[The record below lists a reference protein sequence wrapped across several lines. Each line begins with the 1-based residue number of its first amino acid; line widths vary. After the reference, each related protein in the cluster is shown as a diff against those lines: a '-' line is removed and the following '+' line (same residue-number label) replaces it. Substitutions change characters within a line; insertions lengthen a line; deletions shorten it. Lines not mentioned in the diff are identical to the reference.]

1 MKKNDV
7 ETGATY
13 VAMVSGKLARVRIE
27 RESPHGGWDATN
39 VDTGRRV
46 RIKSAQR
53 LRRAVS
59 DAQRAKATPACAGA
73 AADQENARLHD
84 ERERS
89 ADGMTASERA
99 MAQSAAIDERLAA
112 APPSI
117 VPYEVRRARAEAA
130 QPEVGTTP
138 LEDLP
143 DGEACDAAYDPDVCA
158 TVGCDRPAA
167 LTYLGRPR
175 CQACYEDDVADGG
188 DETSATP
195 NHEENAMAT
204 TTKKLSKKSAT
215 KTTKAPK
222 AAKQPKAAK
231 PKAVKPAG
239 DAKPKRVSALD
250 AAAEVLKKAGKPM
263 RSQEMIAAMS
273 EQGLWSS
280 PAGKTPHATLY
291 AAILREIGDKGSE
304 ARFRKADRGLFE
316 YAG

>member
-13 VAMVSGKLARVRIE
+13 VAKVSGKLARVRIE
-27 RESPHGGWDATN
+27 RESPYGGWDATN
-39 VDTGRRV
+39 VDSGRRV

-59 DAQRAKATPACAGA
+59 DAKRAEAIA
-73 AADQENARLHD
+73 AADQENARLRD
-84 ERERS
+84 QRERLP
-89 ADGMTASERA
+89 DGMTASERA

-117 VPYEVRRARAEAA
+117 VSYEVRRARAEAA
-130 QPEVGTTP
+130 QPDVGTTP

-175 CQACYEDDVADGG
+175 CQECYEDDVADG
-188 DETSATP
+188 DEITESP
-195 NHEENAMAT
+195 YHEEIDMAT
-204 TTKKLSKKSAT
+204 TKKTSKKSAT
-215 KTTKAPK
+215 KTTKAPN
-222 AAKQPKAAK
+222 ARQPKAAK
-231 PKAVKPAG
+231 PKAAKPAG

-250 AAAEVLKKAGKPM
+250 AAAEVLRKAGKPM
-263 RSQEMIAAMS
+263 RSQEMITAMA
-273 EQGLWSS
+273 EQGLWTS

-291 AAILREIGDKGSE
+291 AAILREIGDKGGE
-304 ARFRKADRGLFE
+304 ARFRKVDRGQFE

>member
-13 VAMVSGKLARVRIE
+13 VAKVSGKLARVRIE
-27 RESPHGGWDATN
+27 RESPYGGWDATN

-59 DAQRAKATPACAGA
+59 DAKRAKAIA
-73 AADQENARLHD
+73 AADQQNARLRD

-89 ADGMTASERA
+89 PDGMTASERA
-99 MAQSAAIDERLAA
+99 MAQSATEGIAVAC
-112 APPSI
+112 
-117 VPYEVRRARAEAA
+117 
-130 QPEVGTTP
+130 GTTP

-175 CQACYEDDVADGG
+175 CRECYEDDVADGG
-188 DETSATP
+188 DETRATP
-195 NHEENAMAT
+195 NHEENEMAT
-204 TTKKLSKKSAT
+204 TKKTTKKSAT

-222 AAKQPKAAK
+222 ATKQPKAAK
-231 PKAVKPAG
+231 PKAAKPAG

-263 RSQEMIAAMS
+263 RSQEMIAAMA
-273 EQGLWSS
+273 EQGLWQS

-291 AAILREIGDKGSE
+291 AAILREIGDKGGE

>member
-13 VAMVSGKLARVRIE
+13 VAKVSGKLARVRIE
-27 RESPHGGWDATN
+27 RESPYGGWDATN

-53 LRRAVS
+53 LGFEAVGPRRAKGLGGG
-59 DAQRAKATPACAGA
+59 DRH
-73 AADQENARLHD
+73 NARLRD
-84 ERERS
+84 ERELS
-89 ADGMTASERA
+89 PDGMTASERA
-99 MAQSAAIDERLAA
+99 MAQSAD
-112 APPSI
+112 
-117 VPYEVRRARAEAA
+117 A
-130 QPEVGTTP
+130 QN
-138 LEDLP
+138 
-143 DGEACDAAYDPDVCA
+143 PDVCA
-158 TVGCDRPAA
+158 TVGCGRPAA

-175 CQACYEDDVADGG
+175 CQECYEDDVADG
-188 DETSATP
+188 DESATP

-204 TTKKLSKKSAT
+204 TKKTSKKSAT

-231 PKAVKPAG
+231 PRAERKPAG
-239 DAKPKRVSALD
+239 GAKPKRTSALD
-250 AAAEVLKKAGKPM
+250 AAAEVLRKAGKPM
-263 RSQEMIAAMS
+263 RSQEMIAAMA
-273 EQGLWSS
+273 EQGLWTS

-304 ARFRKADRGLFE
+304 ARFRKSDRGLFE

>member
-13 VAMVSGKLARVRIE
+13 VAKVSGKLAPVRID

-53 LRRAVS
+53 LRRAVT
-59 DAQRAKATPACAGA
+59 DAKRAKAIT
-73 AADQENARLHD
+73 AADQENARLRD

-89 ADGMTASERA
+89 PDGMTASERA

-138 LEDLP
+138 LEELP

-175 CQACYEDDVADGG
+175 CQACYEDEVADG
-188 DETSATP
+188 DEITATP
-195 NHEENAMAT
+195 NHEEIDMAT
-204 TTKKLSKKSAT
+204 TKKASKKSAT
-215 KTTKAPK
+215 KSTKAPK

-231 PKAVKPAG
+231 PKAERKPAG

-263 RSQEMIAAMS
+263 RSQEMIAAMA

-291 AAILREIGDKGSE
+291 AAILREIGDKGGE

>member
-13 VAMVSGKLARVRIE
+13 VAKVSGKLARVRIE

-59 DAQRAKATPACAGA
+59 DAKRAKAIA
-73 AADQENARLHD
+73 AADQENARLRD
-84 ERERS
+84 ERQRS
-89 ADGMTASERA
+89 PDGMTASERA
-99 MAQSAAIDERLAA
+99 MAQSTTEGVDAAG
-112 APPSI
+112 
-117 VPYEVRRARAEAA
+117 
-130 QPEVGTTP
+130 GTTP

-143 DGEACDAAYDPDVCA
+143 DGEARDAAYDPDVCA

-175 CQACYEDDVADGG
+175 CQECYEDEVADG
-188 DETSATP
+188 DETGETP
-195 NHEENAMAT
+195 NDEETTMAT
-204 TTKKLSKKSAT
+204 TKKTSKKSTT
-215 KTTKAPK
+215 KTTKATKP
-222 AAKQPKAAK
+222 AKQPKAAK
-231 PKAVKPAG
+231 PKAERKLAG

-250 AAAEVLKKAGKPM
+250 AAAEVLRKAGKPM
-263 RSQEMIAAMS
+263 RSQEMIAAMA
-273 EQGLWSS
+273 EQGLWTS

-291 AAILREIGDKGSE
+291 AAILREIGDKGGQ

>member
-13 VAMVSGKLARVRIE
+13 VAKVSGKLARVRID
-27 RESPHGGWDATN
+27 RECPYGGWDATN

-59 DAQRAKATPACAGA
+59 DAKRAKAIAV
-73 AADQENARLHD
+73 ADQENARLRD

-89 ADGMTASERA
+89 PDGMTASERA
-99 MAQSAAIDERLAA
+99 MAQSATVGSADAGAA
-112 APPSI
+112 
-117 VPYEVRRARAEAA
+117 
-130 QPEVGTTP
+130 TP

-175 CQACYEDDVADGG
+175 CQECYEDDVADGG

-195 NHEENAMAT
+195 NHEENEMAT
-204 TTKKLSKKSAT
+204 TKKASKKSAS

-222 AAKQPKAAK
+222 TAKQSKAVKPKAA
-231 PKAVKPAG
+231 KPAG

-263 RSQEMIAAMS
+263 RSQEMIAAMA

-291 AAILREIGDKGSE
+291 AAILREIGTKGGE
-304 ARFRKADRGLFE
+304 ARFRKTDRGLFE

>member
-13 VAMVSGKLARVRIE
+13 VAKVSGKLARVRIE

-39 VDTGRRV
+39 VDTGRSV

-59 DAQRAKATPACAGA
+59 DAKRAKAIA
-73 AADQENARLHD
+73 AADQENARLRD

-89 ADGMTASERA
+89 PDGMTASERA
-99 MAQSAAIDERLAA
+99 MAQSATEGIAA
-112 APPSI
+112 AC
-117 VPYEVRRARAEAA
+117 
-130 QPEVGTTP
+130 GTTP

-175 CQACYEDDVADGG
+175 CQECYEDEVADG
-188 DETSATP
+188 DEITE
-195 NHEENAMAT
+195 NHEEIDMAT
-204 TTKKLSKKSAT
+204 TK
-215 KTTKAPK
+215 KTTKKSSTKTAKTTK

-231 PKAVKPAG
+231 PKAAKPAG
-239 DAKPKRVSALD
+239 DAKPKRISALD
-250 AAAEVLKKAGKPM
+250 AAAEVLRKAGKPM
-263 RSQEMIAAMS
+263 RSQEMIAAMA
-273 EQGLWSS
+273 EQGLWAS

-291 AAILREIGDKGSE
+291 AAILREIGAKGGE
-304 ARFRKADRGLFE
+304 ARFRKTDRGLFE

>member
-13 VAMVSGKLARVRIE
+13 VAKVSGKLARVRIE
-27 RESPHGGWDATN
+27 RESPRGGWEATN

-59 DAQRAKATPACAGA
+59 DAKRAKAIA
-73 AADQENARLHD
+73 AADQQNARLRD

-89 ADGMTASERA
+89 PDGMTASERA

-117 VPYEVRRARAEAA
+117 VPYVVRRARAEAA
-130 QPEVGTTP
+130 QPDVGTTP

-175 CQACYEDDVADGG
+175 CQACYEDEVADG
-188 DETSATP
+188 DEITETP
-195 NHEENAMAT
+195 NHEEIDMAKAKKT
-204 TTKKLSKKSAT
+204 TKKSAT
-215 KTTKAPK
+215 KSTKAPK
-222 AAKQPKAAK
+222 AAKQPTAAK
-231 PKAVKPAG
+231 TKVERKPAG

-250 AAAEVLKKAGKPM
+250 AAAEVLRKAGKPM
-263 RSQEMIAAMS
+263 RSQEMIAAMA
-273 EQGLWSS
+273 EQGLWTS

>member
-13 VAMVSGKLARVRIE
+13 VAKVSGKLARVRIE

-59 DAQRAKATPACAGA
+59 DAKRAKAIA
-73 AADQENARLHD
+73 AADQENARLRD

-89 ADGMTASERA
+89 PDGMTASERA
-99 MAQSAAIDERLAA
+99 MAQSATAGSADAGA
-112 APPSI
+112 
-117 VPYEVRRARAEAA
+117 
-130 QPEVGTTP
+130 TTP

-175 CQACYEDDVADGG
+175 CQECYEDEVADG
-188 DETSATP
+188 DEITETP
-195 NHEENAMAT
+195 NHEETTMAT
-204 TTKKLSKKSAT
+204 TKKTSKKSAT
-215 KTTKAPK
+215 KSAKAPK

-231 PKAVKPAG
+231 PKTERKPAG

-263 RSQEMIAAMS
+263 RSQEMIAAMA
-273 EQGLWSS
+273 EQGLWQS

-291 AAILREIGDKGSE
+291 AAILREIGDKGGK
-304 ARFRKADRGLFE
+304 ARFRKTDRGLFE

>member
-13 VAMVSGKLARVRIE
+13 VAKVSGKLARVRIE
-27 RESPHGGWDATN
+27 RESPYGGWDATN

-59 DAQRAKATPACAGA
+59 DAKRAKAIA
-73 AADQENARLHD
+73 AADQENARLRD
-84 ERERS
+84 EREQS
-89 ADGMTASERA
+89 PDGMTASERA
-99 MAQSAAIDERLAA
+99 MAQSAAAG
-112 APPSI
+112 SGN
-117 VPYEVRRARAEAA
+117 
-130 QPEVGTTP
+130 VGATTP

-143 DGEACDAAYDPDVCA
+143 DGEAAYDPDVCA

-175 CQACYEDDVADGG
+175 CQACYEDEVADGG

-204 TTKKLSKKSAT
+204 TKKTTKKSAT

-231 PKAVKPAG
+231 PKAAKPAG

-250 AAAEVLKKAGKPM
+250 AAAEVLRKAGKPM
-263 RSQEMIAAMS
+263 RSQEMIAAMA

-291 AAILREIGDKGSE
+291 AAILREIGDKGGE

>member
-13 VAMVSGKLARVRIE
+13 VAKVSGKLARVRIE
-27 RESPHGGWDATN
+27 RENPHGGWDATN

-53 LRRAVS
+53 LRRAAS
-59 DAQRAKATPACAGA
+59 DPKRAKAIA
-73 AADQENARLHD
+73 AADQHNARLRD

-89 ADGMTASERA
+89 PDGMTASERA
-99 MAQSAAIDERLAA
+99 MAQSAAINERLAA

-130 QPEVGTTP
+130 QPELGTTP

-143 DGEACDAAYDPDVCA
+143 EGEACDAAYDPDVCA

-175 CQACYEDDVADGG
+175 CQECYEDDVADGG
-188 DETSATP
+188 DEISASP
-195 NHEENAMAT
+195 NHEENEMAT
-204 TTKKLSKKSAT
+204 TKKASNKSAK

-231 PKAVKPAG
+231 PKAAKPAG
-239 DAKPKRVSALD
+239 EAKPKRVSALD
-250 AAAEVLKKAGKPM
+250 AAAEVLKKAGKPL
-263 RSQEMIAAMS
+263 RSQEMIAAMA
-273 EQGLWSS
+273 EQGLWQS
-280 PAGKTPHATLY
+280 PAGKTPHATLC
-291 AAILREIGDKGSE
+291 AAILREIGDKGGQ

>member
-7 ETGATY
+7 EIGAAY
-13 VAMVSGKLARVRIE
+13 VAKVSGKLARVRIE
-27 RESPHGGWDATN
+27 RESPYGGWEAVN

-59 DAQRAKATPACAGA
+59 DAKRAKAIA
-73 AADQENARLHD
+73 AADQENARLRD

-89 ADGMTASERA
+89 PDGMIASERA
-99 MAQSAAIDERLAA
+99 MAQSAQVGIADAG
-112 APPSI
+112 
-117 VPYEVRRARAEAA
+117 
-130 QPEVGTTP
+130 GTTP

-175 CQACYEDDVADGG
+175 CQECYEDEVADGG
-188 DETSATP
+188 ETRETP
-195 NHEENAMAT
+195 NHEENDMAKAKK
-204 TTKKLSKKSAT
+204 TTKKSAN
-215 KTTKAPK
+215 KTTKAPR

-231 PKAVKPAG
+231 PKAVRKSAG

-250 AAAEVLKKAGKPM
+250 AAAEVLRKAGKPM
-263 RSQEMIAAMS
+263 RSQEMIAAMA

-291 AAILREIGDKGSE
+291 AAILREIGDKGAE

>member
-13 VAMVSGKLARVRIE
+13 VAKVSGKLARVRIE

-53 LRRAVS
+53 LRRAVT
-59 DAQRAKATPACAGA
+59 DPKRAKAIA
-73 AADQENARLHD
+73 AADQHNARLRD

-89 ADGMTASERA
+89 PDGMTASERA
-99 MAQSAAIDERLAA
+99 MAQSATEGVGAA
-112 APPSI
+112 C
-117 VPYEVRRARAEAA
+117 
-130 QPEVGTTP
+130 GTTP

-143 DGEACDAAYDPDVCA
+143 DGEARDAACDPDVCA

-175 CQACYEDDVADGG
+175 CQECYEDEVADG
-188 DETSATP
+188 DETSETP
-195 NHEENAMAT
+195 NDEETTMAT
-204 TTKKLSKKSAT
+204 TKKTSKKSAT
-215 KTTKAPK
+215 KTTKTPK
-222 AAKQPKAAK
+222 ATKQPKAAK
-231 PKAVKPAG
+231 PKATKPAG

-263 RSQEMIAAMS
+263 RSQEMIAAMA

-280 PAGKTPHATLY
+280 PNGKTPHATLY
-291 AAILREIGDKGSE
+291 AAILREIGDKGGQ

>member
-13 VAMVSGKLARVRIE
+13 VAKVSGKLARVRIE
-27 RESPHGGWDATN
+27 RESPYGGWDATN

-59 DAQRAKATPACAGA
+59 DAKRAKAIT
-73 AADQENARLHD
+73 AADQENARLRD

-89 ADGMTASERA
+89 PDGMTASERA
-99 MAQSAAIDERLAA
+99 MAQSATEGIAA
-112 APPSI
+112 AC
-117 VPYEVRRARAEAA
+117 
-130 QPEVGTTP
+130 GTTP

-158 TVGCDRPAA
+158 TVGCDRSAA

-175 CQACYEDDVADGG
+175 CQECYEDDVADGG

-195 NHEENAMAT
+195 NHEENEMAT
-204 TTKKLSKKSAT
+204 TKKASKKSAT

-231 PKAVKPAG
+231 PKAAKPAG

-263 RSQEMIAAMS
+263 RSQEMIAAMA

-291 AAILREIGDKGSE
+291 AAILREIGDKGGE
-304 ARFRKADRGLFE
+304 ARFRKTDRGLFE

>member
-13 VAMVSGKLARVRIE
+13 VAKVSGKLARVRIE
-27 RESPHGGWDATN
+27 RESPYGGWDAKN

-46 RIKSAQR
+46 RIRTAQR

-59 DAQRAKATPACAGA
+59 APKRAKAIA
-73 AADQENARLHD
+73 AADQENARQRD

-89 ADGMTASERA
+89 PDGMTSSERA
-99 MAQSAAIDERLAA
+99 MAQSATVDSVNAGA
-112 APPSI
+112 
-117 VPYEVRRARAEAA
+117 
-130 QPEVGTTP
+130 TTP

-143 DGEACDAAYDPDVCA
+143 DGEACDAAYDRDVCA

-175 CQACYEDDVADGG
+175 CQECYEDDVADGG

-195 NHEENAMAT
+195 NHEENEMAT
-204 TTKKLSKKSAT
+204 TKKTSKKTTT
-215 KTTKAPK
+215 KSTKAPK
-222 AAKQPKAAK
+222 ASKQPKAPK
-231 PKAVKPAG
+231 PKATKPAG

-250 AAAEVLKKAGKPM
+250 AAAEVLRKAGKPM
-263 RSQEMIAAMS
+263 RSQEMIVAMA
-273 EQGLWSS
+273 EQGLWTS

-291 AAILREIGDKGSE
+291 AAILREIGDKGGQ